1 MEDENTC
8 STIKNH
14 YKHKIEKSPLKK
26 GFYKAKCM
34 NLLENIKSSKKSE
47 ISSKT
52 KNNLLLAIKNLKRK
66 LYYMTNKCES
76 MYNIDI
82 KCKELKKE
90 ITTLQTEYQVL
101 TEKLKSAKLT
111 NESLTNEIS
120 SLKKRE
126 NEIKEKFG

>member
-1 MEDENTC
+1 MIDLEDENTC
-8 STIKNH
+8 STIRNH

-26 GFYKAKCM
+26 GFYTAKYL

-47 ISSKT
+47 KSSKT

-82 KCKELKKE
+82 KCKELKKGVVFCSTQ
-90 ITTLQTEYQVL
+90 ITRFSIQITDYSTKI
-101 TEKLKSAKLT
+101 THF
-111 NESLTNEIS
+111 S
-120 SLKKRE
+120 SFLSE
-126 NEIKEKFG
+126 NSV